1 MKSRKHDVIVI
12 GAGLSGLSA
21 AALLAK
27 KALSV
32 LLLEQH
38 YQPGGSCGAFR
49 REGATF
55 DQGTAMFFGF
65 GDRGFNPHRFVMNE
79 LEEPI
84 EIIKHDI
91 LYRLNYDG
99 IPIPFY
105 PELPRFFEALGQIFN
120 EEEIAEIR
128 AFYEYIGKLY
138 HGVIAANPVCVAP
151 SEIAPK
157 TGLQMLLRHPLK
169 QLQLL
174 GLLKKSAGDLMRR
187 FIHSEKVIRFFNKLT
202 STYCY
207 TLVDETPAILAV
219 TMFMDNHYGGSY
231 YPPGSSQQLPGK
243 LEKAFERYGGEVL
256 YETRVEEILFEN
268 GKVSGLRAQTSDGP
282 QIFKAENVVYAGN
295 VWDLYGNLI
304 PEKESSAEKRQWV
317 KNLLATYP
325 SVVLYCLVDAT
336 VIPEST
342 LPIEMFADN
351 PEAIDEKEITCY
363 IFSLADPSICP
374 EGMHT
379 VMAIGPSLRDWPRP
393 FDPGYRS
400 AEYQRTKTAET
411 ERILDTLEAHFPGF
425 RRGLRYHTLA
435 SPTTIERYTMK
446 PRGYV
451 AGPKQSMGQEL
462 LNRPHA
468 STEWE
473 NLFLCGES
481 TVMGTGSP
489 AVTISGISAANRIL
503 RRRGLKEYQWRP
515 DMRDFVTQITASELT
530 KREKSEGIRPNAP
543 ENNNVRM
550 LHQNAA
556 LCQWCENSPCRTA
569 CPHGIDIRG
578 IVRRIEM
585 GNTLGAYR
593 ELTKG
598 RNGKTPCL
606 QCSAPCEDAC
616 AVKSE
621 VLPKVPVIKLFSA
634 LQPILPDM

>member
-1 MKSRKHDVIVI
+1 MNFKPVDVIVV
-12 GAGLSGLSA
+12 GAGLSGLTAS
-21 AALLAK
+21 ALLAK
-27 KALSV
+27 KGLSV

-65 GDRGFNPHRFVMNE
+65 GARGFNPHRFVMNE

-105 PELPRFFEALGQIFN
+105 PELPRFFEALRQIFN

-138 HGVIAANPVCVAP
+138 HGVIAANPICVAP

-169 QLQLL
+169 QLRLL
-174 GLLKKSAGDLMRR
+174 TLLKKSAGDLMRR
-187 FIHSEKVIRFFNKLT
+187 FVHSEKVIRFFNKLT

-256 YETRVEEILFEN
+256 YETRAEEILFIN
-268 GKVSGLRAQTSDGP
+268 GKVRGLRAQTPGGP
-282 QIFKAENVVYAGN
+282 RIFEAGNIIYAGN
-295 VWDLYGNLI
+295 IWDLYGELI
-304 PEKESSAEKRQWV
+304 PEKESSLKKREWV
-317 KNLLATYP
+317 KNLQATYP
-325 SVVLYCLVDAT
+325 SVVLHCLVDAA
-336 VIPEST
+336 VIPDGT

-351 PEAIDEKEITCY
+351 PQAIDEKEITCY
-363 IFSLADPSICP
+363 IFSLADPSICSK
-374 EGMHT
+374 GTHT
-379 VMAIGPSLRDWPRP
+379 VMAIGPSLRSWPRP
-393 FDPGYRS
+393 SDPGYRS
-400 AEYQRTKTAET
+400 EEYAAAKKAET
-411 ERILDTLEAHFPGF
+411 NRMLDTLEAHFPGF
-425 RRGLRYHTLA
+425 RKGLRYHTLA
-435 SPTTIERYTMK
+435 SPTSIERYTMK
-446 PRGYV
+446 PKGCV
-451 AGPKQSMGQEL
+451 AGPKQSMGQDL

-468 STEWE
+468 SSEWE

-489 AVTISGISAANRIL
+489 AVTISGISATNMLL
-503 RRRGLKEYQWRP
+503 RKMGMEEYQWHP
-515 DMRDFVTQITASELT
+515 GMRDHVIQISAQELAARG
-530 KREKSEGIRPNAP
+530 KIDGIRPNAP
-543 ENNNVRM
+543 ENEHART
-550 LHQNAA
+550 LHRDAA
-556 LCQWCENSPCRTA
+556 LCQWCENHPCCIA
-569 CPHGIDIRG
+569 CPYDIDIRG

-585 GNTLGAYR
+585 GNLSGAYR
-593 ELTKG
+593 ELMDG
-598 RNGKTPCL
+598 RNGEPPCL
-606 QCSAPCEDAC
+606 HCPAPCEEVC
-616 AVKSE
+616 AAKSDKLPE
-621 VLPKVPVIKLFSA
+621 VPIYKLLMA
-634 LQPILPDM
+634 LRAD